1 MDLSVIIVSYNVK
14 DYLRECLASIIRAS
28 EGIDIEVFIVDNN
41 SQDGSQQMLIKEFK
55 EFKCIFNTYNSGF
68 SVANNQ
74 AIRESKGDFVLL
86 LNPDTLIEKGTLISC
101 LKFMRNHPEAGA
113 LGVRM
118 VNGEGAFLPESKR
131 SLPTPLTSFFKI
143 TGINRLFPKSSLF
156 NRYYLPQ
163 INKNFTAEA
172 EAISGAFMFL
182 RREALFKAGLPDEDF
197 FMYGEDMDL
206 SYRILKAGYKNFYF
220 AETQIIHFKGKST
233 PVNSYSDL
241 HHFYRAMRIYAGK
254 RNKEKFSPIYFVII
268 PAIFFT
274 EFISIII
281 RFIRIC
287 ISRS

>member
-14 DYLRECLASIIRAS
+14 DYLRECLASVKKAS

-41 SQDGSQQMLIKEFK
+41 SHDGSQEMLIQEFK

-86 LNPDTLIEKGTLISC
+86 LNPDTLIEPCTLSSC

-118 VNGEGAFLPESKR
+118 VNGEGVFLPESKR

-143 TGINRLFPKSSLF
+143 TGINRLFSKSSLF

-163 INKNFTAEA
+163 ININVTAEA
-172 EAISGAFMFL
+172 DVVSGAFMFL
-182 RREALFKAGLPDEDF
+182 GREALFKAGLPDEDF

-206 SYRILKAGYKNFYF
+206 SYRLLKAGYKNFYF

-254 RNKEKFSPIYFVII
+254 RNKEKFSLIYLIII

-274 EFISIII
+274 EFISISI
-281 RFIRIC
+281 RFIRIS